1 VIYEAQVIAVA
12 FINVSKFSFAVFY
25 LANLHDKKLIYKRRR
40 LCQKEECTKKIHT
53 YMKSVKGCCQKLQYA
68 VSAVSIDQALLL
80 VVNAV
85 VAIAFRSDH

>member
-25 LANLHDKKLIYKRRR
+25 LANLHDKKLIYTRRR
-40 LCQKEECTKKIHT
+40 HCQKEECIKKIRIWNPL
-53 YMKSVKGCCQKLQYA
+53 KVVAKKLQYA
-68 VSAVSIDQALLL
+68 FRAVSIDQALLL

-85 VAIAFRSDH
+85 LAIAFRSDH